1 MDEVKQQ
8 STQPAQPEKL
18 KESVP
23 APAIASSQD
32 TTPAPAVQVEE
43 SEQDRNWKKFRE
55 QREIERKQLEAEK
68 KRATEKEKEAAAL
81 KSALDSVLNKPD
93 GRSQANQREEV
104 DYFEDDEEKR
114 IEKLVEK
121 KMAEKE
127 RAQDQ
132 QRQQREQQEL
142 PNRLKREYPDFDQ
155 VCTSDN
161 LDYLEYH
168 YPEVATAFGHMPD
181 GIEKWT
187 GIYKAAK
194 RFVPNIDAKRAQAR
208 AQDNLLK
215 PQSASGASA
224 AQAATPNMSRSLTDS
239 QRADNWRKMQAMIK
253 GQG

>member
-1 MDEVKQQ
+1 MDDFKQQ

-23 APAIASSQD
+23 TTPVSSSQD
-32 TTPAPAVQVEE
+32 TTAAPAVQVEE

-68 KRATEKEKEAAAL
+68 KRAAEKEKEAAAL
-81 KSALDSVLNKPD
+81 KAAMDSLLNKPD
-93 GRSQANQREEV
+93 SRSGSQREEV

-121 KMAEKE
+121 KLAEKE
-127 RAQDQ
+127 RIIEQ

-142 PNRLKREYPDFDQ
+142 PQRLKREYPDFDQ

-224 AQAATPNMSRSLTDS
+224 AQAATPNMARALTDS
-239 QRADNWRKMQAMIK
+239 QKAENYRKMQAMIK

>member
-1 MDEVKQQ
+1 MRIGFDLESIAGFLVCELSLRAKPLAKGVK
-8 STQPAQPEKL
+8 L
-18 KESVP
+18 
-23 APAIASSQD
+23 
-32 TTPAPAVQVEE
+32 
-43 SEQDRNWKKFRE
+43 
-55 QREIERKQLEAEK
+55 
-68 KRATEKEKEAAAL
+68 
-81 KSALDSVLNKPD
+81 
-93 GRSQANQREEV
+93 
-104 DYFEDDEEKR
+104 
-114 IEKLVEK
+114 
-121 KMAEKE
+121 AEKE

-168 YPEVATAFGHMPD
+168 YPEVANAFGHMPD

-194 RFVPNIDAKRAQAR
+194 RFVPNIDAKRAQSR

-224 AQAATPNMSRSLTDS
+224 AQAATPNMARSLTDS
-239 QRADNWRKMQAMIK
+239 QKADNYRKMQAMIK

>member
-32 TTPAPAVQVEE
+32 TTPAPAVQAEE

-68 KRATEKEKEAAAL
+68 KRAAEKEKEATAL
-81 KSALDSVLNKPD
+81 KAAMDSLLNKPD
-93 GRSQANQREEV
+93 PRQSNQREEV

-121 KMAEKE
+121 KLAEKE
-127 RAQDQ
+127 RVIEQ

-142 PNRLKREYPDFDQ
+142 PQRLKREYPDFDQ

-168 YPEVATAFGHMPD
+168 YPEVANAFGHMPD

-215 PQSASGASA
+215 PQSASGSSA

-239 QRADNWRKMQAMIK
+239 QKAENYRKMQAMIK
-253 GQG
+253 SQG